1 MDEAKQ
7 DRADALILWGSLFAG
22 PLVWAVEHETNFILV
37 PWACAFGTQPTL
49 EAISLIALLLVAAAA
64 VAGWARLRRAGET
77 SADTGPGLIP
87 RVRLMAIIAIMLNG
101 LFFLLIL
108 QHAMATFML
117 GACQ

>member
-1 MDEAKQ
+1 M
-7 DRADALILWGSLFAG
+7 DRADAVILWGSLFAG
-22 PLVWAVEHETNFILV
+22 PLIWVAEHETNFILV
-37 PWACAFGTQPTL
+37 DWACAFGTQATL
-49 EAISLIALLLVAAAA
+49 EGISLVALLLVAVAG
-64 VAGWARLRRAGET
+64 VAGWAQLRRAGET
-77 SADTGPGLIP
+77 SDDTGPGLIP